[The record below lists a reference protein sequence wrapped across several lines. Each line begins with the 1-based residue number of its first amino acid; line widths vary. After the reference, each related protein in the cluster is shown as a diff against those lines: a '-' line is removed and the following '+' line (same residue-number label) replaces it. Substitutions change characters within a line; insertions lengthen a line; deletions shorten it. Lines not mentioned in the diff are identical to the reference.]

1 MVKLNC
7 ASLPERALI
16 PAFVFFFQM
25 LYPFAWVNRT
35 GTKTASAAGGSMLVE
50 HRALARAGGIAR
62 ISSALI
68 DDCALANLMKR
79 QGPIW
84 LGLSRNVRSLRSYPR
99 LGDLRLMIARSAYAQ
114 LRYSPLLL
122 AVTISGMALTFL
134 APPVLAIFGG
144 YPANAVA
151 AGAWALMTLAYLP
164 ILSFYRLSLLWALAL
179 PLIALA
185 YLTFTLDSACQHW
198 RGRGGLWKGRSQASL
213 AKR

>member
-1 MVKLNC
+1 
-7 ASLPERALI
+7 
-16 PAFVFFFQM
+16 
-25 LYPFAWVNRT
+25 
-35 GTKTASAAGGSMLVE
+35 
-50 HRALARAGGIAR
+50 
-62 ISSALI
+62 
-68 DDCALANLMKR
+68 
-79 QGPIW
+79 
-84 LGLSRNVRSLRSYPR
+84 
-99 LGDLRLMIARSAYAQ
+99 
-114 LRYSPLLL
+114 
-122 AVTISGMALTFL
+122 MALTFL